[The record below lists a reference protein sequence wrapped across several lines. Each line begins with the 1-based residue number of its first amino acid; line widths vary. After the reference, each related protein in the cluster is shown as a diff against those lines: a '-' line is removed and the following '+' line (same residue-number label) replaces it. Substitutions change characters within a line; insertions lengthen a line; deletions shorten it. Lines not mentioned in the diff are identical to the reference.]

1 LLRLMERTVL
11 LAAATWVGGVGA
23 WGVGVGYALG
33 VARLGRTPAEQQ
45 GSSDAP
51 RHSARMRLGD
61 DRDAPTPPTEV
72 VDVDSLPAPPLP
84 LDMDEDRGR
93 GMRSAAAVPSANSGD
108 VEEFLKL
115 QEARMAGV
123 LDDDPV
129 DDDEPDLTTVP
140 LNELGETALELRPPD
155 ASALLTESQRRRLAP
170 IKPLRRERRSRKI
183 RTAGP
188 KDDKFVPLVKGA
200 RPTQSEAILNAYTGE
215 TLDVKREQG
224 EDYWVDPI
232 ALQEEMDA
240 REAVQ
245 ERRKQFKLREKSF
258 GEGRLREEI
267 TAPYKNNVIGL
278 IVVGIGVAA
287 VFFAAFPDLLELNEP
302 PSIAS
307 FPDTL

>member
-1 LLRLMERTVL
+1 
-11 LAAATWVGGVGA
+11 
-23 WGVGVGYALG
+23 
-33 VARLGRTPAEQQ
+33 
-45 GSSDAP
+45 
-51 RHSARMRLGD
+51 
-61 DRDAPTPPTEV
+61 
-72 VDVDSLPAPPLP
+72 
-84 LDMDEDRGR
+84 
-93 GMRSAAAVPSANSGD
+93 
-108 VEEFLKL
+108 
-115 QEARMAGV
+115 
-123 LDDDPV
+123 
-129 DDDEPDLTTVP
+129 
-140 LNELGETALELRPPD
+140 
-155 ASALLTESQRRRLAP
+155 
-170 IKPLRRERRSRKI
+170 
-183 RTAGP
+183 
-188 KDDKFVPLVKGA
+188 VPLVKGA

>member
-1 LLRLMERTVL
+1 
-11 LAAATWVGGVGA
+11 
-23 WGVGVGYALG
+23 
-33 VARLGRTPAEQQ
+33 
-45 GSSDAP
+45 
-51 RHSARMRLGD
+51 
-61 DRDAPTPPTEV
+61 
-72 VDVDSLPAPPLP
+72 
-84 LDMDEDRGR
+84 
-93 GMRSAAAVPSANSGD
+93 MRSAAAVPSANSGD